1 MKVLDFIKTRLTERS
16 TWVGIGIFSGA
27 VAVALG
33 NHATLYAA
41 LLAGLAAVLTPGG
54 K

>member
-1 MKVLDFIKTRLTERS
+1 MRILNFLYDRLAERS
-16 TWVGIGIFSGA
+16 TWVGIGLFAGA

-41 LLAGLAAVLTPGG
+41 LLAGVAAVLTPGG